1 MNILLLV
8 EKANLMRVQ
17 FGKSY
22 ITNKGFT
29 IIPGKNFVYETMIVK
44 KSHGTV
50 IASICF
56 VSYIYP
62 SLKN

>member
-44 KSHGTV
+44 KKSWNGY
-50 IASICF
+50 SFYMFC
-56 VSYIYP
+56 
-62 SLKN
+62 